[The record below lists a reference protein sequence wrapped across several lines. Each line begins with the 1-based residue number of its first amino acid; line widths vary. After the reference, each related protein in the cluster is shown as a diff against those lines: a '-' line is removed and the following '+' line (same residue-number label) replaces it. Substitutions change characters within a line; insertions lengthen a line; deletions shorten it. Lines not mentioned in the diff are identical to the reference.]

1 MLIPNDI
8 SDFSPRKQT
17 KSSVLM
23 MAIGNTSR
31 QDDGLA
37 WAFANKIQESGF
49 FTGHIHPCY
58 QLQIEDSELIT
69 HYSSIIFVDAS
80 HNDLP
85 DGYEFREIK
94 PDNDFTFTTH
104 ALSPMGLLY
113 LCETLYNK
121 RPKAFVLEI
130 KGYQWELE
138 EGLSVGGQES
148 LDACLKFV
156 LNEWTNPKQASNFL
170 LKYFTNI

>member
-8 SDFSPRKQT
+8 TDYPVQEQAKSD
-17 KSSVLM
+17 VLL

-37 WAFANKIQESGF
+37 WAFANKLRESGC

-58 QLQIEDSELIT
+58 QLQVEDSELIT
-69 HYSSIIFVDAS
+69 HYSSVIFVDAS

-85 DGYEFREIK
+85 NGYDFRAIR

-121 RPKAFVLEI
+121 CPKAFILEI

-138 EGLSVGGQES
+138 EGLSVGAKKS
-148 LDACLKFV
+148 LDASLKFV
-156 LNEWTNPKQASNFL
+156 FDELSKQATNSD
-170 LKYFTNI
+170 LKHWFVD